1 MLAAAFPALARIG
14 GASVNNQVAPSLT
27 PIGVGFDTARY
38 GHHVT
43 FLREDLQPATTPC
56 EFTESC
62 DGYRLLEQ
70 KFQQLA
76 QRIPN
81 VLFRIRIDAAGQYA
95 SNLDTFLR
103 QLPYPKTISVGEPVR
118 NQKYRQAIFPKCK
131 SDPTESHCAGRFALR
146 EDPKATLEVPT
157 DLIPLREIASR
168 LEAQT
173 RQSTRLANQLHN
185 LMARVFPELAT
196 IASDFQ
202 SRWVLCL
209 LNQYPTPV
217 QLARARDTSLT
228 AIPFL
233 TTDKAQKLQS
243 AARTSV
249 GSFRGAVAEKLVRM
263 LVGQLRRCSQEEDHL
278 RKLLVKAYQA
288 LPQSNQIDTIPGIG
302 SGTAAVLTAKMV
314 SIDRFETPDSLVGYF
329 GIFPEKDASGLDKDG
344 KPKPGRH
351 TRMCKKGSD
360 LVRKYLWNAAKVACR
375 HNPAVRALYRRLRA
389 RGLRG
394 DVALGHCM
402 RKLLHLVWVVWKS
415 GKAFDPN
422 HYPWEQVSAPTVSTD
437 AAGHNQGTSPERKV
451 VTAADSTVSSQAP
464 AVNEPSP
471 SASVNSLNST
481 AKDSGWVDFA
491 FLRENVTMQQVLTHL
506 NWLTCMRGSGPQRRG
521 PCPIHGTPTD
531 RTRTFSVHLQKSAF
545 QCFHPPCASHGNV
558 LDLWAAVHRLPL
570 LEAAHHLAAT
580 FNLGIAR
587 GTEKRNP

>member
-1 MLAAAFPALARIG
+1 MNL
-14 GASVNNQVAPSLT
+14 NDVAPWLT

-56 EFTESC
+56 EFTESRE
-62 DGYRLLEQ
+62 GYQLLEH

-81 VLFRIRIDAAGQYA
+81 VSFRIRIDAAGQYA
-95 SNLDTFLR
+95 SNLETFLR
-103 QLPYPKTISVGEPVR
+103 QLPFPKTISVGEPAR

-131 SDPTESHCAGRFALR
+131 SDPAESHCAGRFALR
-146 EDPKATLEVPT
+146 EDPKPAPEVPAE
-157 DLIPLREIASR
+157 LIPLREIASR

-202 SRWVLCL
+202 AHWVLRL
-209 LNQYPTPV
+209 LDQYPTPLH
-217 QLARARDTSLT
+217 LARARKSSLT
-228 AIPFL
+228 AIPHL
-233 TTDKAQKLQS
+233 TADKAEKLQT

-249 GSFRGAVAEKLVRM
+249 GSFRGTVAEELVRM
-263 LVGQLRRCSQEEDHL
+263 LVGQLRRSGQEQDHL
-278 RKLLVKAYQA
+278 RHLLVKVHHA

-302 SGTAAVLTAKMV
+302 VGTAAVLTAKMI
-314 SIDRFETPDSLVGYF
+314 SIDRFETPDQLVGFF

-344 KPKPGRH
+344 KPKPGCH
-351 TRMCKKGSD
+351 SHMSKKGSD

-375 HNPAVRALYRRLRA
+375 HNPAVRALYRRLRS

-402 RKLLHLVWVVWKS
+402 RKLLHLVWAVWKS
-415 GKAFDPN
+415 GRAFDPDY
-422 HYPWEQVSAPTVSTD
+422 YPWEPASASPGNTE

-451 VTAADSTVSSQAP
+451 VTAADSTVSSEAP

-471 SASVNSLNST
+471 ITLENSL
-481 AKDSGWVDFA
+481 DSSAPDNGWVDFA
-491 FLRENVTMQQVLTHL
+491 LLREQVTMEQVLAHF
-506 NWLTCMRGSGPQRRG
+506 NWLSCLRGSGPQRRG
-521 PCPIHGTPTD
+521 PCPVHGTPAD
-531 RTRTFSVHLQKSAF
+531 RVRSFSVHLQKNAF
-545 QCFHPPCASHGNV
+545 QCFHPPCASHGNAI
-558 LDLWAAVHRLPL
+558 DLWAAVHRLPL
-570 LEAAHHLAAT
+570 REAAHHLAAT
-580 FNLGIAR
+580 FNLPATR

>member
-1 MLAAAFPALARIG
+1 MNP
-14 GASVNNQVAPSLT
+14 NHVAPSLT

-56 EFTESC
+56 EFTESRE
-62 DGYRLLEQ
+62 GYQLLEQ

-103 QLPYPKTISVGEPVR
+103 QLPFPKTISVGEPAR

-146 EDPKATLEVPT
+146 EDPKATPEVPAE
-157 DLIPLREIASR
+157 LIPLREIASR

-196 IASDFQ
+196 IVSDFQ

-209 LNQYPTPV
+209 LDQYPTPV

-233 TTDKAQKLQS
+233 TTDKAQKLQTV
-243 AARTSV
+243 ARTSV

-263 LVGQLRRCSQEEDHL
+263 LVGQLRRSGQEEDHL
-278 RKLLVKAYQA
+278 RHLLIQAHQA

-302 SGTAAVLTAKMV
+302 SGTAAVLTAKMI
-314 SIDRFETPDSLVGYF
+314 SIDHFETPDQLVGYF

-344 KPKPGRH
+344 KPKPGCH
-351 TRMCKKGSD
+351 SRMSKKGSD

-375 HNPAVRALYRRLRA
+375 YNPAVRALYRRLRA

-394 DVALGHCM
+394 DVAIGHCM
-402 RKLLHLVWVVWKS
+402 RKLLHLVWAVWKS

-422 HYPWEQVSAPTVSTD
+422 HYPWEPVSAPAVGTE
-437 AAGHNQGTSPERKV
+437 AAGHNQGTSPDRKV
-451 VTAADSTVSSQAP
+451 VTAADPTVSSQAP
-464 AVNEPSP
+464 VVNEPSP
-471 SASVNSLNST
+471 PAPINALDSA
-481 AKDSGWVDFA
+481 AKDSDWVDFA
-491 FLRENVTMQQVLTHL
+491 FLRENVTMQQALTHL
-506 NWLTCMRGSGPQRRG
+506 NWLAYMRGSGPQRRG
-521 PCPIHGTPTD
+521 PCPVHSTPTD
-531 RTRTFSVHLQKSAF
+531 RTRTFSAHLQKNAF

-570 LEAAHHLAAT
+570 LAAAHHLAAT
-580 FNLGIAR
+580 FNLTTTR